1 MRNWIKKAVT
11 FVTFT
16 APVMAMAAVPAGVE
30 TAITGASADGVDLVE
45 ALAVAGAAVF
55 LLHKLLKRFG
65 ISL

>member
-1 MRNWIKKAVT
+1 MKLIKKAIA
-11 FVTFT
+11 FATFT
-16 APVMAMAAVPAGVE
+16 LPVMAMAAVPAGVE

-45 ALAVAGAAVF
+45 SLAVAGAAVF